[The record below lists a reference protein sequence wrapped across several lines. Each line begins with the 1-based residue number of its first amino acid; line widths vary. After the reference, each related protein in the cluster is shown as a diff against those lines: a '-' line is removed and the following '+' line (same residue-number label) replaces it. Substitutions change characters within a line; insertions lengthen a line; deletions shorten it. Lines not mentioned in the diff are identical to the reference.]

1 MANVEATHIEGYLK
15 DMKFPAQRDE
25 IVAFA
30 QRKGADDQIVSQ
42 MRRLPEQSFN
52 SVNEIVRAL
61 NSNQGSNQN
70 DRAGSRNQH

>member
-1 MANVEATHIEGYLK
+1 MANVEATQIESYLK

-25 IVAFA
+25 VVAFA
-30 QRKGADDQIVSQ
+30 QRKGADDQLISQ

-52 SVNEIVRAL
+52 SVSDVVRVL
-61 NSNQGSNQN
+61 NSNQGSNTN